1 MEECEGLCNWDPQG
15 KKRESQDEV
24 IFEEIMAENFSEFM
38 RHESTPIHSVTNL
51 QKTQDKEIF
60 QATREKKQI
69 GYKRKWHLD

>member
-24 IFEEIMAENFSEFM
+24 IFEEIMAENFSEFV

-51 QKTQDKEIF
+51 QKT
-60 QATREKKQI
+60 
-69 GYKRKWHLD
+69 